1 MGEANKREV
10 KRYGIEAVGEM
21 DHCAVGL
28 EQERQRTGV
37 GRQVVRQTCG
47 IFGRL
52 RLDAPERS
60 LGLGFDRMA
69 DTHPFR
75 GRSADHSPRPRKPS
89 LAKDRWLFLI
99 GAGGICPQL
108 PPPFVFPPLPK
119 LSNLASRAPMCS
131 APFRSDAP

>member
-1 MGEANKREV
+1 MAEANEREV

-89 LAKDRWLFLI
+89 LAKDRWLFFDQLCY
-99 GAGGICPQL
+99 GFCEAGYTRP
-108 PPPFVFPPLPK
+108 
-119 LSNLASRAPMCS
+119 APENGVRVLLVIADHRC
-131 APFRSDAP
+131 